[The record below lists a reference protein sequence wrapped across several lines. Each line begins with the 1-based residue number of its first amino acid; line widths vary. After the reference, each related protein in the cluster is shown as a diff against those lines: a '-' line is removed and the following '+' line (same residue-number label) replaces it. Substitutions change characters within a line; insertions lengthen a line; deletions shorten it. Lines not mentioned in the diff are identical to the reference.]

1 MSIARVQKEENARL
15 LREELAAVPH
25 AILVDFKGLNVENA
39 TNLRRKL
46 REGDA
51 HFKVVKNTTVL
62 RAVEELPLAELR
74 EAFTGQ
80 TAIAYTDGDIV
91 KLAKVLREFAKEF
104 ETPSFKAGVV
114 DGAPIS
120 ADEFERLAELP
131 SREELIAKALYLM
144 NYPITGLVT
153 ALSGILRG
161 FVVVLEQIRQKREE
175 AGEGAGAPAV
185 AAAETKPEAAAPA
198 DEEAA
203 APEQAPAETAAAAAA
218 EEQAEATEQ
227 RVEAEVVA
235 EAPADEPAGDD
246 SEEPAE
252 DDSTEEPAG
261 EAGEEEDK

>member
-15 LREELAAVPH
+15 LRAELADVPH

-51 HFKVVKNTTVL
+51 NFKVVKNTTVL

-74 EAFTGQ
+74 EAFSGQ
-80 TAIAYTDGDIV
+80 TAIAYTGGDV
-91 KLAKVLREFAKEF
+91 VRLAKVLREFAKEF

-131 SREELIAKALYLM
+131 SRDELIAKALYLM

-153 ALSGILRG
+153 ALSGVLRN
-161 FVVVLEQIRQKREE
+161 FVVVLEQIRQKKEE
-175 AGEGAGAPAV
+175 AGEGAEAPAEAAADV
-185 AAAETKPEAAAPA
+185 APEAPAGEEAPAEAEAPSGAVVEETADEAKASADEAASEDGEAAAEA
-198 DEEAA
+198 D
-203 APEQAPAETAAAAAA
+203 
-218 EEQAEATEQ
+218 
-227 RVEAEVVA
+227 
-235 EAPADEPAGDD
+235 
-246 SEEPAE
+246 
-252 DDSTEEPAG
+252 DDSTEQPAA